1 MDCITEAG
9 FSRLVAVVEGL
20 EDYAGALIKIYAK
33 NENYIAQELE
43 KSGSKLVDGVV
54 LASTP
59 DLICVIDSDTG
70 E

>member
-20 EDYAGALIKIYAK
+20 EDYTGALIKIYAK

>member
-20 EDYAGALIKIYAK
+20 EDYAGGLIKIYAK